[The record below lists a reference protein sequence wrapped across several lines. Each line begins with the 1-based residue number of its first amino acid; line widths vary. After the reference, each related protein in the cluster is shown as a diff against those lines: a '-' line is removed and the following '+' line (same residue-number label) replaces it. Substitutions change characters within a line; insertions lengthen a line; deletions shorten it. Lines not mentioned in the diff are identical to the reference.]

1 MWSIALSTVIVSL
14 IGAMAHFTQPT
25 ERLEQRASVAA
36 QVESMAIYRA
46 AVVRYFSAH
55 DDQRDTAVD
64 LATLRAEGA
73 LRGWSTLADGQWNN
87 YRTADGTI
95 YIYGVKVP
103 GADVGAALARYSH
116 NSLMAGTYREA
127 THALHTPSNDG
138 DPVPLAAL
146 LARRTLVDG
155 VPVWLAGA
163 Q

>member
-55 DDQRDTAVD
+55 DDKRDTTVD
-64 LATLRAEGA
+64 LATLRADGA

-95 YIYGVKVP
+95 YIYGIKVP

-116 NSLMAGTYREA
+116 NSLMAGTYRQA
-127 THALHTPSNDG
+127 TGTLHSPAEGDTHVALAP
-138 DPVPLAAL
+138 L
-146 LARRTLVDG
+146 LARRALADG